1 MSDTEED
8 PIMEEG
14 SVEMGKG
21 DVPVKPRE

>member
-1 MSDTEED
+1 
-8 PIMEEG
+8 MEEG